1 LAFAA
6 ALAKFCFHRRF
17 NLKRLL
23 ICLVPFLIFS
33 CTNDEERLKV
43 QRDIANLQEQIY
55 EIERDQAKLRESM
68 QTSVDQINTKVEDRT
83 QVARTKEEIQQIK
96 DQNALFQARI
106 ADLETRLNQL
116 SRAAVSIS
124 TNPGAGPENPAA
136 EGTDDAAAIPESLSG
151 SEVESQFNQVLLDF
165 NRGKF
170 EVAKFGFQEL
180 LNAFPDSPQAEAARY
195 YLGRANFETK
205 SWQEAIEQFDSL
217 RTKHPDG
224 DYVRQAM
231 YYLGAAY
238 YYKNA
243 ASRSVLIL
251 RELITKYPS
260 TQEAELARQFL
271 IKAGFQN

>member
-1 LAFAA
+1 M
-6 ALAKFCFHRRF
+6 
-17 NLKRLL
+17 KRLL
-23 ICLVPFLIFS
+23 ICLVPLLIVS
-33 CTNDEERLKV
+33 CTNDEERLKI

-68 QTSVDQINTKVEDRT
+68 TASMEQINTKVEDRT
-83 QVARTKEEIQQIK
+83 QAAQTQEQIQKVK

-116 SRAAVSIS
+116 SRSAVSVS
-124 TNPGAGPENPAA
+124 TNPGGGPDTTGDDSA
-136 EGTDDAAAIPESLSG
+136 DAATPSESLSG

-170 EVAKFGFQEL
+170 EVAKFGFEEL
-180 LNAFPDSPQAEAARY
+180 LRDFPNSPQAEAARY
-195 YLGRANFETK
+195 YLGRANFENK
-205 SWQEAIEQFDSL
+205 DWQESIEQFDSL
-217 RTKHPDG
+217 RSKYPDG

-243 ASRSVLIL
+243 HSRSVLIL

-271 IKAGFQN
+271 RKAGFQN